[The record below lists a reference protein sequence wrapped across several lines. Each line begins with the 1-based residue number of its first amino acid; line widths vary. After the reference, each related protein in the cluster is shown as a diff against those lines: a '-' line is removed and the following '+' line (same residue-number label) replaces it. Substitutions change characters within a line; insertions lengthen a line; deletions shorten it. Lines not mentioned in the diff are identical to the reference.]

1 MKRLWMIL
9 LALTLVVALCSCDLV
24 SNIIDNLPKDDEEE
38 TDEPAGNETEEAGLP
53 AANEKLDTLAKTS
66 GYECTMTVYGTD
78 IEEGAA
84 VKFGAKGETSWFYS
98 DDSSGV
104 ASIDDGTNFH
114 IFMFE
119 DGTWNYTYSLPKDDP
134 TVAQFDVLY
143 TASYLT
149 SGAALTASMT
159 RTGTTTV
166 AGRACSVYTTSAQAG
181 IANVSYTAAID
192 NEYGLLLKLEVSGR
206 DSSGE
211 TGEGTFEVTEFS
223 TNPTV
228 PEGIVAPDPDHM
240 VDPSASLHSEWG
252 EDAMSARLPQPDFG
266 SDAQFVASEYTAVYS
281 CSGVFE
287 KDVKAYIA
295 TIEARLGV
303 EGELDQDEASGSITY
318 SLSYEDLS
326 VMIFYGDEMFSMSLM
341 QEMPDEGE

>member
-24 SNIIDNLPKDDEEE
+24 SNIVNNLPKDDEEE
-38 TDEPAGNETEEAGLP
+38 TDEPTGDETEEAGLP

-78 IEEGAA
+78 IEEGVA

-211 TGEGTFEVTEFS
+211 TGDGTFEVTEFS

-240 VDPSASLHSEWG
+240 VDPSASLHSKWG
-252 EDAMSARLPQPDFG
+252 EDDLTALLPEPGFGTDAMLSASDNTAAFLC
-266 SDAQFVASEYTAVYS
+266 SDATER
-281 CSGVFE
+281 
-287 KDVKAYIA
+287 DVIEYIA
-295 TIEARLGV
+295 AIEEQFGV
-303 EGELDQDEASGSITY
+303 HGEREVTGEMITY
-318 SLSYEDLS
+318 SLEYEGLTVS
-326 VMIFYGDEMFSMSLM
+326 IFYSNGQFTLSLLA
-341 QEMPDEGE
+341 ELPEEE